1 VKQTALTKVN
11 ERQQT
16 RDSAGTLSVETTYLW
31 ATYLP
36 IVSHDTQNNHI
47 YVSVSIQID
56 SVQVR
61 DVFHF

>member
-1 VKQTALTKVN
+1 VKQTALTKV
-11 ERQQT
+11 
-16 RDSAGTLSVETTYLW
+16 AGTLSVETTYLW